1 MKKKLIYGLII
12 GLSVLTVAC
21 ITIEEKN
28 VRFDIISKGESSSYY
43 GNKSELYIITDEK
56 ELNDL
61 KLLPEDLK
69 LDSDFQNEFLIV
81 TFLGR
86 KPSSGYIF
94 DIEEILK
101 KENVLEIYSNVT
113 SPKGGIDVITSPYVV
128 AKVQRTD
135 IGKGNMTFM
144 LYLNKEKSIQKI
156 KDV

>member
-1 MKKKLIYGLII
+1 MKKKIIYGLII
-12 GLSVLTVAC
+12 GLSVLTIAC
-21 ITIEEKN
+21 IAIEEKN

-81 TFLGR
+81 TFLGS

-101 KENVLEIYSNVT
+101 KENVLEIYSNVS

-128 AKVQRTD
+128 ANVQRTD
-135 IGKGNMTFM
+135 IGKGNMMFI
-144 LYLNKEKSIQKI
+144 LYLNKEKSIEKI